1 MYGTEYRREFD
12 ETIEKENLIPQINTT
27 NPQI

>member
-1 MYGTEYRREFD
+1 MGTEYRREFD
-12 ETIEKENLIPQINTT
+12 VTIEKENLIPQINAI

>member
-1 MYGTEYRREFD
+1 MGTEYRREFD
-12 ETIEKENLIPQINTT
+12 ETIEKENLIPQINMI